1 MNKQMNEQWWTQ
13 LTQEEIDLIEEE
25 WDLFG
30 AHVVSQ
36 NEDADRIIE
45 GQDDLGHI
53 WRGTWYNGESIQDI
67 RWKEV

>member
-13 LTQEEIDLIEEE
+13 LTQEEIKLFEE
-25 WDLFG
+25 DGIFNV
-30 AHVVSQ
+30 HVVSQ

-45 GQDDLGHI
+45 GQDDIGHT
-53 WRGTWYNGESIQDI
+53 WHGTWYSGESLWDI